1 MVVSAG
7 FAVGAGY
14 AMYRGPSEG
23 GGLHRH
29 AAFQIAVAVH
39 GHVTMAGACGTPHR
53 AVALLVPPMT
63 PHRLFPVDD
72 LRTFFVE
79 PHSAFADRLRP
90 RGDGITAA
98 PDLRYLSEDDIGAP
112 PSGGLDPRLV
122 RALEMLRDGDTPIP
136 GLAAAVGL
144 SPQRLRGLARQQVGM
159 PLPRWRVWM
168 RLGRAAEAMRAG
180 QSPAAAAVT
189 AGFADQ
195 AHLTRQ
201 MREMMGLTPA
211 VVLAALRGQSRPAT

>member
-1 MVVSAG
+1 M
-7 FAVGAGY
+7 
-14 AMYRGPSEG
+14 
-23 GGLHRH
+23 
-29 AAFQIAVAVH
+29 
-39 GHVTMAGACGTPHR
+39 
-53 AVALLVPPMT
+53 
-63 PHRLFPVDD
+63 
-72 LRTFFVE
+72 
-79 PHSAFADRLRP
+79 
-90 RGDGITAA
+90 
-98 PDLRYLSEDDIGAP
+98 GAP
-112 PSGGLDPRLV
+112 PSGNLDPRLV
-122 RALEMLRDGDTPIP
+122 RALEMLRDGDARIT